1 MNKNKKCNQ
10 HDNPY
15 GNHNNNLIEDYMN
28 NIYEKCEKLIPYTKS
43 IRKINDDDLTIP
55 SIDNYHDIYKYNYNN
70 GQLKS
75 FAKIYKLKI
84 SGNKTQLINRI
95 FSFLYL
101 SSYIVKIQK
110 CFRGRLQRKYNF
122 LHGPAN
128 IIRELCNNKCDFITL
143 QPLEEINFH
152 QFISYRD
159 VDDFVYGFDI
169 TSLYHL
175 ILKNNKDVKNPYNR
189 TNIPEY
195 VLKNIKTLIK
205 LSIILKSPINL
216 EIEDETINMSV
227 EKIMEMKCLSLFQK
241 IDSLG
246 NYSNPEWFLSL
257 NRIKII
263 KFVREL
269 IDIWNFRAQLSIEVK
284 RNISPPNGDAFREI
298 NVQTINYEL
307 NIVILKK
314 LIIEVLDKFIS
325 NGIDTDSK
333 ALAAYYILASLT
345 LVNENAAS
353 SLPWLFQS
361 VSHF

>member
-1 MNKNKKCNQ
+1 MIVNKNKKSNQ
-10 HDNPY
+10 YDN
-15 GNHNNNLIEDYMN
+15 NHHSIEDYMN
-28 NIYEKCEKLIPYTKS
+28 NIYEKCEKLIPHTKS
-43 IRKINDDDLTIP
+43 IRKINDDDLIIP
-55 SIDNYHDIYKYNYNN
+55 SIDNYHDIHKYNYNN

-84 SGNKTQLINRI
+84 SGNKAQLINRI

-110 CFRGRLQRKYNF
+110 CFRGRLQKKYNL
-122 LHGPAN
+122 LHGPAYIN
-128 IIRELCNNKCDFITL
+128 RELCNNKCDFITL

-159 VDDFVYGFDI
+159 VDNFIYGFDI

-175 ILKNNKDVKNPYNR
+175 ILKNNKDIKNPYNR

-195 VLKNIKTLIK
+195 VLKNIKTIIK
-205 LSIILKSPINL
+205 LSIILKSSINL
-216 EIEDETINMSV
+216 EIEDETVNMSI

-257 NRIKII
+257 NRIKLI

-298 NVQTINYEL
+298 NLYMINSET
-307 NIVILKK
+307 NMIILKK
-314 LIIEVLDKFIS
+314 TILEVLDKFIS

-333 ALAAYYILASLT
+333 SLAAYYILASLT
-345 LVNENAAS
+345 LVNENAAF

-361 VSHF
+361 VSYF